1 MYYVNFD
8 ENGNQSEL
16 RWFDGVE
23 PSEES
28 WYQADVDVIGKR
40 YKLVS
45 NEVIEMTAEEI
56 ESENDQL
63 LLNSSLI
70 GIKDKRNKMLLES
83 DWTANPQIAMSEE
96 KKAEWALY
104 RQSLRDLPSTITIDF
119 LKSGADL
126 PWPVPP
132 S

>member
-23 PSEES
+23 PSEDG
-28 WYQADVDVIGKR
+28 WYEADVDIVGKR

-45 NEVIEMTAEEI
+45 NEVVEMTDEEI
-56 ESENDQL
+56 QSENNQL
-63 LLNSSLI
+63 FLASSLV
-70 GIKDKRNKMLLES
+70 GIKEQRNRMLLES
-83 DWTANPQIAMSEE
+83 DWTANPQITMSEE

-104 RQSLRDLPSTITIDF
+104 RQSLRDFPSTITIDF

-126 PWPVPP
+126 SWPVPP